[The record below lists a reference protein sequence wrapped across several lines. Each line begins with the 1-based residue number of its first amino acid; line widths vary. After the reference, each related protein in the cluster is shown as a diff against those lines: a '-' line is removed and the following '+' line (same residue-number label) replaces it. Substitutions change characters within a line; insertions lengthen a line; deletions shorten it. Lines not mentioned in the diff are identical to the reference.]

1 MRSGTLPARQKAQG
15 PKALLPPSLV
25 FELAYALGC
34 AGIGLLYHQ
43 AGGTPHHALLLGL
56 VPFLGRPLYH
66 LVNLTRLIARRHR
79 LAPPFPRGGWGDIY
93 RALAQYQQD
102 ARRWRKRQA
111 RYALRFREVANSVPD
126 GLIMLDKAQRVVWA
140 NEGAGALM
148 NLSWPRD
155 DGCHISEFLSHPDLA
170 PLIEGADYGHSLELT
185 PLHNQAIKLSLRISP
200 FGERKSQRLIVARDI
215 TAVYHLNM
223 TRRDF
228 VANASH
234 ELRTPL
240 TVIAGF
246 LETLGDSPL
255 TPGAH
260 RRPIEL
266 MVSQTRRMRSIV
278 EDLLTLS
285 RLEMGQ
291 QSEHTEPADVPA
303 EIHAIV
309 HEAEALSEGRQA
321 IDLDLDPNLLLI
333 GNPVELRSAFSN
345 LVFNAI
351 QHTPHGSR
359 VHISWLKKAGQPV
372 FAVSDDGEGIAQEHI
387 PRLTERFY
395 RVDTG
400 RSRASGGTGLGLAIV
415 NHVLNRHDAQL
426 LISSE
431 PGKGSTFA
439 CRFPARSAIERCKP
453 QDLSSQ
459 PA

>member
-1 MRSGTLPARQKAQG
+1 MRI
-15 PKALLPPSLV
+15 PSLT
-25 FELAYALGC
+25 FEFLHGLGC
-34 AGIGLLYHQ
+34 LGIGLLFFLT
-43 AGGTPHHALLLGL
+43 GGTPHQALILGL
-56 VPFLGRPLYH
+56 APFIARHLYF
-66 LVNLTRLIARRHR
+66 LIQLTRLIAGQRH
-79 LAPPFPRGGWGDIY
+79 LAPPYPQGAWGDIY
-93 RALAQYQQD
+93 RALAHYQQD

-126 GLIMLDKAQRVVWA
+126 GLIMLDKAQRVLWA
-140 NEGAGALM
+140 NEGAEALV

-155 DGCHISEFLSHPDLA
+155 EGCHISEFLSHPDLA
-170 PLIEGADYGHSLELT
+170 PLIEGADYGRALELT
-185 PLHNQAIKLSLRISP
+185 PPHNQALKLSLRISP

-215 TAVYHLNM
+215 TAIYHLNM

-255 TPGAH
+255 TPSAH
-260 RRPIEL
+260 HRPIEL

-309 HEAEALSEGRQA
+309 YEAEALSEGRHGL
-321 IDLDLDPNLLLI
+321 DLDLDPDLLLV

-351 QHTPHGSR
+351 QHTPPGSR
-359 VHISWLKKAGQPV
+359 VHLSWRKREGQPV

-426 LISSE
+426 IISSE
-431 PGKGSTFA
+431 PGRGSTFA
-439 CRFPARSAIERCKP
+439 CRFPARSAIVRPKP
-453 QDLSSQ
+453 QDQ
-459 PA
+459 DG

>member
-1 MRSGTLPARQKAQG
+1 MAFRILPPCPANRG
-15 PKALLPPSLV
+15 LEALIPPSLA

-34 AGIGLLYHQ
+34 VGTGLLYHL
-43 AGGTPHHALLLGL
+43 AGGTLDRALILGL
-56 VPFLGRPLYH
+56 ACFIARHLYL
-66 LVNLTRLIARRHR
+66 LVRLSRLIARGGR
-79 LAPPFPRGGWGDIY
+79 LTSPFPRGAWGDTF
-93 RALAQYQQD
+93 RALDRYQQD

-111 RYALRFREVANSVPD
+111 RFALRFREAANSVPD
-126 GLIMLDKAQRVVWA
+126 GLIMLDKAQRIDWA
-140 NEGAGALM
+140 NGGAEVLL

-155 DGCHISEFLSHPDLA
+155 AGRHIGEFLSHPDLA

-185 PLHNQAIKLSLRISP
+185 PPHNQAIKLSLRISP
-200 FGERKSQRLIVARDI
+200 FGERKSQRLVVVRDI
-215 TAVYHLNM
+215 TAIYHLNM
-223 TRRDF
+223 IRRDF

-255 TPGAH
+255 TPVVH

-285 RLEMGQ
+285 RLEMGL

-303 EIHAIV
+303 EILAIV
-309 HEAEALSEGRQA
+309 HEAEALSAGQHA
-321 IDLDLDPNLLLI
+321 IDLDLDPNLLLV

-351 QHTPHGSR
+351 QHTPDGSR
-359 VHISWLKKAGQPV
+359 VHISWREKAGQPV
-372 FAVSDDGEGIAQEHI
+372 FAVEDDGEGIAQEHI

-395 RVDTG
+395 RVDKG

-415 NHVLNRHDAQL
+415 IHVLNRHDAQL
-426 LISSE
+426 IIASD

-439 CRFPARSAIERCKP
+439 CRFPGRGAIVRHKP
-453 QDLSSQ
+453 QILTS
-459 PA
+459 

>member
-1 MRSGTLPARQKAQG
+1 MRI
-15 PKALLPPSLV
+15 PSLT
-25 FELAYALGC
+25 FEFAYGLGC
-34 AGIGLLYHQ
+34 LGVGLLYFLTGGAPHQ
-43 AGGTPHHALLLGL
+43 ALILGLALFIARHLYFLLL
-56 VPFLGRPLYH
+56 
-66 LVNLTRLIARRHR
+66 LTRLIAGQQR
-79 LAPPFPRGGWGDIY
+79 LAPPYPSGAWGDIF
-93 RALAQYQQD
+93 RTLAHFQQD

-111 RYALRFREVANSVPD
+111 RFAQRFREAANSIPD
-126 GLIMLDKAQRVVWA
+126 GIVMLDKALRVEWS
-140 NEGAGALM
+140 NKGAEALM
-148 NLSWPRD
+148 NLSWHRD
-155 DGCHISEFLSHPDLA
+155 AGRPITELLIHPGLV

-185 PLHNQAIKLSLRISP
+185 PPHNQAIKLSLRIAP

-215 TAVYHLNM
+215 TAVFHLNM

-255 TPGAH
+255 TPTAH
-260 RRPIEL
+260 HRPLEL

-285 RLEMGQ
+285 RLEMSQ
-291 QSEHTEPADVPA
+291 QSEHTEPADISA

-309 HEAEALSEGRQA
+309 HEAEALSEGRHH
-321 IDLDLDPNLLLI
+321 IDLDLDPNLLLV

-351 QHTPHGSR
+351 QHTPPGSR
-359 VHISWLKKAGQPV
+359 VLLSWRKREGQPV

-395 RVDTG
+395 RIDKG

-426 LISSE
+426 IISSE
-431 PGKGSTFA
+431 PGRGSTFA
-439 CRFPARSAIERCKP
+439 CRFPSRSAIVRPKP
-453 QDLSSQ
+453 QNPD
-459 PA
+459 A

>member
-1 MRSGTLPARQKAQG
+1 MGSGTLTARPTARG
-15 PKALLPPSLV
+15 PKVMLPPSLA

-34 AGIGLLYHQ
+34 AGVGLLLHLAGGAPHQ
-43 AGGTPHHALLLGL
+43 ALILGL
-56 VPFLGRPLYH
+56 APFLVRHLYH
-66 LVNLTRLIARRHR
+66 LVSLTRLIATGRR
-79 LAPPFPRGGWGDIY
+79 LAPPFPHGGWGDIY
-93 RALAQYQQD
+93 RALAHYQLD

-126 GLIMLDKAQRVVWA
+126 GLIMLDKAQRILWA
-140 NEGAGALM
+140 NEGAGALV

-170 PLIEGADYGHSLELT
+170 PLIEGADYGRALELT
-185 PLHNQAIKLSLRISP
+185 PPHNQALKLSLRISP

-215 TAVYHLNM
+215 TAIYHLNM

-255 TPGAH
+255 TPTAH

-285 RLEMGQ
+285 RLEMGH

-321 IDLDLDPNLLLI
+321 IDLDLDPDLLLI

-345 LVFNAI
+345 LIFNAI
-351 QHTPHGSR
+351 QHTPGGSR
-359 VHISWLKKAGQPV
+359 VRISWSKQAGQPV
-372 FAVSDDGEGIAQEHI
+372 FAVHDDGEGIAQEHI

-426 LISSE
+426 TISSE
-431 PGKGSTFA
+431 PGKGSSFA
-439 CRFPARSAIERCKP
+439 CRFPARGAVLRPKP
-453 QDLSSQ
+453 QD
-459 PA
+459 